1 MARSTTRRTPPAR
14 EVAKV
19 DPDVLP
25 IWPDTGRPDAS
36 ASMGLAHDHPDYE
49 FPKEVH
55 NMLVSALAAHVGLSA
70 MADSKAS
77 ILMGA
82 TFLVFTLTI
91 GQFATATLA
100 ESYPL
105 LILGA
110 FAFVA
115 TVLSVMAV
123 MPKIK
128 IPKGQNPNWLFF
140 GVFTTEPQEQYVDRM
155 LNLMRSEEATYR
167 AMTRDLYQNGMV
179 LQKKKYYYLARAY
192 QAFLVGIVLT
202 LLAFLVQMSMRQPAK
217 PAPKATVAAVST
229 DSHVTKH

>member
-1 MARSTTRRTPPAR
+1 MPDMARTTTKRTPPAAR
-14 EVAKV
+14 DVAKV

-25 IWPDTGRPDAS
+25 VWPDTGRPDAS
-36 ASMGLAHDHPDYE
+36 AAMGLAHDHPDYE

-91 GQFATATLA
+91 GQVQTANLA
-100 ESYPL
+100 DSYPL

-128 IPKGQNPNWLFF
+128 VPKGQNPNWLFF
-140 GVFTTEPQEQYVDRM
+140 GVFTTEPQEQYVDRV

-179 LQKKKYYYLARAY
+179 LQKKKYYFLARAY

-202 LLAFLVQMSMRQPAK
+202 LIAFLVQQAMR
-217 PAPKATVAAVST
+217 
-229 DSHVTKH
+229 

>member
-1 MARSTTRRTPPAR
+1 MARRASAAEPAAEAPAPR
-14 EVAKV
+14 PIAKV

-25 IWPDTGRPDAS
+25 VWPDTGRPGGEA
-36 ASMGLAHDHPDYE
+36 AMGLPHDHPDYE

-55 NMLVSALAAHVGLSA
+55 NMLVSALAAHVALSA

-91 GQFATATLA
+91 GQLTTATMSA
-100 ESYPL
+100 SYPL
-105 LILGA
+105 LVLGA
-110 FAFVA
+110 FAFAA

-140 GVFTTEPQEQYVDRM
+140 GVFTTEPQEKYVDRIVD
-155 LNLMRSEEATYR
+155 LMRSEEACYR

-192 QAFLVGIVLT
+192 QAFLAGLGLT
-202 LLAFLVQMSMRQPAK
+202 LAAFVLQLALR
-217 PAPKATVAAVST
+217 
-229 DSHVTKH
+229 

>member
-1 MARSTTRRTPPAR
+1 MAGAGRRGNMPGMARTTTKRTPPPAR

-25 IWPDTGRPDAS
+25 VWPDQGRPDGT
-36 ASMGLAHDHPDYE
+36 ASMTLAHDHPDYE

-91 GQFATATLA
+91 GQVATATATL
-100 ESYPL
+100 ENSYPL

-115 TVLSVMAV
+115 TVLSVLAV

-140 GVFTTEPQEQYVDRM
+140 GVFTTEPQEQYVDRI
-155 LNLMRSEEATYR
+155 LDLMRSEEATYR

-192 QAFLVGIVLT
+192 QAFLIGIVLT
-202 LLAFLVQMSMRQPAK
+202 LVAFLIQLALR
-217 PAPKATVAAVST
+217 
-229 DSHVTKH
+229 

>member
-1 MARSTTRRTPPAR
+1 
-14 EVAKV
+14 
-19 DPDVLP
+19 
-25 IWPDTGRPDAS
+25 
-36 ASMGLAHDHPDYE
+36 MGLAHDHPDYE

-82 TFLVFTLTI
+82 TFLVFSLTI
-91 GQFATATLA
+91 GQMSTASPS

-115 TVLSVMAV
+115 TVLSVLAV

-140 GVFTTEPQEQYVDRM
+140 GVFSTEPQEQYVDRI

-179 LQKKKYYYLARAY
+179 LQNKKYYYLARAY
-192 QAFLVGIVLT
+192 QAFLAGIVLT
-202 LLAFLVQMSMRQPAK
+202 LLAFLVQLGTHEAK
-217 PAPKATVAAVST
+217 KEKVHATAAHAIKADNKGAQ
-229 DSHVTKH
+229 

>member
-1 MARSTTRRTPPAR
+1 MARRAPEPDPIQPRP
-14 EVAKV
+14 VAKV

-25 IWPDTGRPDAS
+25 IWPDTGRPGGEAG
-36 ASMGLAHDHPDYE
+36 MTLPHDHPDYE

-55 NMLVSALAAHVGLSA
+55 NMLASALAAHVGLSA

-91 GQFATATLA
+91 GQMATATL
-100 ESYPL
+100 ENSYPL

-110 FAFVA
+110 FAFMA

-123 MPKIK
+123 MPKIR

-140 GVFTTEPQEQYVDRM
+140 GVFTTEPQEQYVDR
-155 LNLMRSEEATYR
+155 LLQLMRSEEATYR
-167 AMTRDLYQNGMV
+167 AMARDLYQNGMV
-179 LQKKKYYYLARAY
+179 LQRKKYYYLARAY
-192 QAFLVGIVLT
+192 QAFLAGIVLT
-202 LLAFLVQMSMRQPAK
+202 LGAFLIQLALR
-217 PAPKATVAAVST
+217 
-229 DSHVTKH
+229 

>member
-1 MARSTTRRTPPAR
+1 MRAMADLPDPPRT
-14 EVAKV
+14 VAKV

-25 IWPDTGRPDAS
+25 VWPDTGRPDGTA
-36 ASMGLAHDHPDYE
+36 AMAHAHDHPDYE

-55 NMLVSALAAHVGLSA
+55 NMLAGAISAHVGLSA

-91 GQFATATLA
+91 GQMGTATL
-100 ESYPL
+100 ENSYPL

-128 IPKGQNPNWLFF
+128 IPKGENPNWLFF
-140 GVFTTEPQEQYVDRM
+140 GVFTTEPQEAFVDRI
-155 LNLMRSEEATYR
+155 LCLMRSEEAAYR
-167 AMTRDLYQNGMV
+167 AMARDLYQNGMV

-192 QAFLVGIVLT
+192 QAFLAGIVLT
-202 LLAFLVQMSMRQPAK
+202 LLAFLVQMAMR
-217 PAPKATVAAVST
+217 
-229 DSHVTKH
+229 

>member
-1 MARSTTRRTPPAR
+1 MARAPTQPDPVAPRP
-14 EVAKV
+14 VAKV

-25 IWPDTGRPDAS
+25 VWPDTGRPGSETA
-36 ASMGLAHDHPDYE
+36 MGLAHDHPDYE

-55 NMLVSALAAHVGLSA
+55 NMLAGALAAHVGLSA

-91 GQFATATLA
+91 GQLGAASL
-100 ESYPL
+100 EKSYPL
-105 LILGA
+105 LILGG

-123 MPKIK
+123 MPKIR

-140 GVFTTEPQEQYVDRM
+140 GVFTTEPQEQYVDRL

-167 AMTRDLYQNGMV
+167 AMARDLYQNGMV
-179 LQKKKYYYLARAY
+179 LQRKKYYYLARAY
-192 QAFLVGIVLT
+192 QAFLAGIVLT
-202 LLAFLVQMSMRQPAK
+202 LAAFLIQLALR
-217 PAPKATVAAVST
+217 
-229 DSHVTKH
+229 

>member
-1 MARSTTRRTPPAR
+1 MARASKQPVEAPPTEELPPR
-14 EVAKV
+14 PVAKV

-25 IWPDTGRPDAS
+25 IWPDTGRPGGEA
-36 ASMGLAHDHPDYE
+36 AMALAHDHPDYE

-55 NMLVSALAAHVGLSA
+55 NMLVSALAAHVALSA

-91 GQFATATLA
+91 GQLTTAALVIN
-100 ESYPL
+100 YPL
-105 LILGA
+105 LVLGG

-128 IPKGQNPNWLFF
+128 IPKGHNPNWLFF
-140 GVFTTEPQEQYVDRM
+140 GVFTTEPQEQYVDRIIG
-155 LNLMRSEEATYR
+155 LMRSEEATYR
-167 AMTRDLYQNGMV
+167 AMARDLYQNGMV
-179 LQKKKYYYLARAY
+179 MQKKKYYYLARAY

-202 LLAFLVQMSMRQPAK
+202 LAAFLIQ
-217 PAPKATVAAVST
+217 VAVR
-229 DSHVTKH
+229 